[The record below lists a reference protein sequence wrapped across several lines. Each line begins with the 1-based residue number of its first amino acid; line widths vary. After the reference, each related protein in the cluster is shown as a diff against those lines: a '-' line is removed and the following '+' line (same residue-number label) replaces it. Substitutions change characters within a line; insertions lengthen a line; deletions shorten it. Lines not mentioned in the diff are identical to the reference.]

1 MTDVTPAEETIDEV
15 TTPRAPRRGFVV
27 GARVVTGTVGVA
39 VAAVALVV
47 AGLLPL
53 PTYTAEPASVLVTPV
68 PTAQE
73 LVCPGGILRL
83 GDVGGQ
89 DATTATAIGRA
100 TVTSQAT
107 NGDVEAEA
115 LEAPAGDAAAPQS
128 IRTAPA
134 ASTDASPV
142 LLNGAQSEVAA
153 TGEFAGL
160 AAAQCGTVTTD
171 AWLVGG
177 STTVGRTTLL
187 TIANPTD
194 VVATISIEIA
204 SENGAIDAP
213 GSTGIIVQP
222 RSQRVIPLAGL
233 APDIASPVVHVTSQ
247 GGQVVASLQQ
257 STVRGLEPGGVD
269 IVGATARPSTSQIIP
284 GIVVRNAEGV
294 QERQGEDGFADLI
307 TMLRILAP
315 GDKDTT
321 VTVGLVPDDP
331 ELSGASFSYA
341 VEGGVVADLPIE
353 ELADGTYTVTATA
366 AVPLVAGVRV
376 STVAP
381 TPGLSGTRATDLAWL
396 GASTLVTDD
405 TLVSV
410 AQGPSPVLHLY
421 NPTAT
426 TAEIGVDSGIGSTS
440 LTVPARTTV
449 TVNLLAGRSYQLSGF
464 DEILG
469 SVSFVGDGQLAG
481 YGVQPQAATSSD
493 VIVYP
498 N

>member
-39 VAAVALVV
+39 VAAVALVA

-83 GDVGGQ
+83 GDAGGQ

-100 TVTSQAT
+100 TVTSHAT
-107 NGDVEAEA
+107 SGDVDSEG
-115 LEAPAGDAAAPQS
+115 LDAPGGAAAAPQS

-134 ASTDASPV
+134 GGTDASPV
-142 LLNGAQSEVAA
+142 LLSGAQSEVAA

-194 VVATISIEIA
+194 VIATVAIEIA
-204 SENGAIDAP
+204 SEDGAVEAP
-213 GSTGIIVQP
+213 GSTGLIVQP

-307 TMLRILAP
+307 TMLRILVP

-331 ELSGASFSYA
+331 ELTGASFSYA
-341 VEGGVVADLPIE
+341 VEGGIVADLPIE

-366 AVPLVAGVRV
+366 ALPLVAGVRV

-381 TPGLSGTRATDLAWL
+381 TAGLTGARASDFAWL
-396 GASTLVTDD
+396 GASSLVTDD

-410 AQGPSPVLHLY
+410 AQGPSPVLHVY
-421 NPTAT
+421 NPTAV
-426 TAEIGVDSGIGSTS
+426 TAEVSVDAGIGATS

-449 TVNLLAGRSYQLSGF
+449 TVDLIAGRSYELSGF
-464 DEILG
+464 EEILG

-493 VIVYP
+493 VTVYP
-498 N
+498 